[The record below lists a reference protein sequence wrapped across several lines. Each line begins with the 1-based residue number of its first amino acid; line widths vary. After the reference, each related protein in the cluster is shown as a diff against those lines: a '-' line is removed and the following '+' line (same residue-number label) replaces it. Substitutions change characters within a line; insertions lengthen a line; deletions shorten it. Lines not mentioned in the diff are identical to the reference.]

1 MIFKMN
7 KHLFKTI
14 QTIMQFFRNKFQIS
28 NNLFNNYKINSEE
41 QTIIKK
47 PLIKIVVKKKQ

>member
-14 QTIMQFFRNKFQIS
+14 QTITQFFRNKFQIS